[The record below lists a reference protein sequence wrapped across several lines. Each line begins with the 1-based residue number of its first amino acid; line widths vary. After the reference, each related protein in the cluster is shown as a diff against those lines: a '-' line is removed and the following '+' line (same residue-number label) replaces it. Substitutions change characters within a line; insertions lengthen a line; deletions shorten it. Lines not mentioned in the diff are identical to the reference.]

1 MSKNVSPSRKTRK
14 PPARAAAEATR
25 LAAVARDEEETERRR
40 IRALLKLPM
49 HKRTHFLRVRV
60 GNGSAL

>member
-1 MSKNVSPSRKTRK
+1 LAPGDK
-14 PPARAAAEATR
+14 P
-25 LAAVARDEEETERRR
+25 LSVLETDERRR

-49 HKRTHFLRVRV
+49 LKRTHFLRVRI